1 MNKIPVTILV
11 GFLGAGKTTLLNH
24 IIASNPDENIVVIE
38 NEFGEIGIDKGLVV
52 GVDNKVF
59 ELNNGCICCN
69 LNDDL
74 LDLLSQIVEKNVAMS
89 HLIIETTGMADPG
102 SVILNFLHNESIQ
115 SQFKLNAVIALVDAQ
130 FVEQQLEN
138 QIEAVKQ
145 ISLADIILINKID
158 NVEPYQIDVVKNIV
172 TRLNAQAQ
180 IFETNFGKLKDV
192 DLLNLNTFDADIVN
206 ETLNKKV
213 VPNSRFVVSKTS
225 LGEKPQAS
233 MLLPKTVKH
242 SNVTSF
248 SFIIPEPLDF
258 MKFEMWVNLIFNLY
272 PNQIYRMK
280 GVLNFQHFE
289 QKVIFQSVY
298 NQQFSTQGDLW
309 ADTEARES
317 RLVIIGNSLNKQMFL
332 DCIEQLIVVE

>member
-1 MNKIPVTILV
+1 MKKIPVTILV

-24 IIASNPDENIVVIE
+24 IIASNHDENIVVIE

-74 LDLLSQIVEKNVAMS
+74 IELLSQIVEKNAS
-89 HLIIETTGMADPG
+89 ITHLIIETTGMADPG

-115 SQFKLNAVIALVDAQ
+115 SQFRLNAVIALVDAQ

-158 NVEPYQIDVVKNIV
+158 CVDPYQIDVVKNIV
-172 TRLNAQAQ
+172 TRLNAQAH
-180 IFETNFGKLKDV
+180 IFETSFGKIKNI
-192 DLLNLNTFDADIVN
+192 DLLNLNTFDASIVN
-206 ETLNKKV
+206 QTLKQKV
-213 VPNSRFVVSKTS
+213 LADSKFVVNKSNISANSQST
-225 LGEKPQAS
+225 L
-233 MLLPKTVKH
+233 LLPKSNKH
-242 SNVTSF
+242 STVTSF

-289 QKVIFQSVY
+289 QKIIFQSVY
-298 NQQFSTQGDLW
+298 NQQFSTHGSLW
-309 ADTEARES
+309 ADNETRES

-332 DCIEQLIVVE
+332 DCIEQIIVVE